1 MSSYLSVQRGYE
13 GGSCPRHIWGQRNV
27 DTVTLGGTDLV
38 PVLTGGHMK
47 SIPRNKACVVFTKMS
62 GQASDF
68 RGDLLGFFDLSE
80 AWQLT
85 SCQCDRNGDPY
96 RSCTCKRQ
104 EGLPFFGDSITPLGD
119 IDWTNEAHLNLIKQ
133 CARDWLGGKATMDI
147 MHVHTHHYSLLQ
159 CLLFK
164 AQEVPVLLEAI
175 VPLWQSFCRGHLVFE
190 GWTKIT
196 IQMTHDSLLNDQTQ
210 KMMAHVMTQWLH
222 SVKPSLFL
230 ERPVVPINR
239 LLWMRMLATTI
250 RRSMKHGSSDVSK
263 NPGLAGIYL
272 LVPGLGPFAETS
284 HLPLDSGAL
293 MRFRASYT
301 FERDSLKMA
310 FTAQPGAPG
319 ALMVL
324 TEHLKTGAPLTK
336 TQAQKLL
343 AFCGSHSDQSEFPDW
358 AAMGIIAARE
368 KVSIERNLQLG
379 PFQVTTFKGIE
390 KTLRSELE
398 PYDETTGFLKCSK
411 STDWC
416 GAQPT
421 FEGDYVFLPDY
432 TGIARAATGSMG
444 EYGVGNWR
452 VSYGTLAEADVLS
465 PKHYGYSSAGVFCD
479 PTITGRA
486 KWINPRAGDMVPACD
501 YPVHISFRRPELK
514 VTVQGKIVL
523 KVDLRHDE
531 YPLIA
536 FKGVFAKVQFLP
548 VAASNS
554 SSSAAPVKS
563 VSWMEAMASGGAGAP
578 PPNRSMSTTES
589 KMSDDPVVSII
600 LAEMRSN
607 GFDSVMTSMLNATM
621 PTGPLTDFEKELT
634 TALAEIGK
642 KGVAAALK
650 EAQSI
655 FSA

>member
-1 MSSYLSVQRGYE
+1 
-13 GGSCPRHIWGQRNV
+13 
-27 DTVTLGGTDLV
+27 
-38 PVLTGGHMK
+38 
-47 SIPRNKACVVFTKMS
+47 
-62 GQASDF
+62 
-68 RGDLLGFFDLSE
+68 
-80 AWQLT
+80 
-85 SCQCDRNGDPY
+85 
-96 RSCTCKRQ
+96 
-104 EGLPFFGDSITPLGD
+104 LGD

-164 AQEVPVLLEAI
+164 AQDVPVLLEAI

-196 IQMTHDSLLNDQTQ
+196 IQMTHDALLNDQTQ

-263 NPGLAGIYL
+263 NPGLAAIYL
-272 LVPGLGPFAETS
+272 IVPGLGPFAETS
-284 HLPLDSGAL
+284 HLPLDYGAL

-301 FERDSLKMA
+301 VERDSLKTA
-310 FTAQPGAPG
+310 FVAQPGTAN
-319 ALMVL
+319 ALVVL

-336 TQAQKLL
+336 EQAQKLL

-358 AAMGIIAARE
+358 AEMGVIAARE
-368 KVSIERNLQLG
+368 KVGIERNLQLG

-421 FEGDYVFLPDY
+421 FEGDYIFTPDY

-452 VSYGTLAEADVLS
+452 VSYGTLGDADVLS
-465 PKHYGYSSAGVFCD
+465 PRHYGYSSAGVCCD
-479 PTITGRA
+479 PTIAGRA
-486 KWINPRAGDMVPACD
+486 KWINPRPGDMIPACD

-514 VTVQGKIVL
+514 VTVNGKIVL
-523 KVDLRHDE
+523 YQVLQHNE
-531 YPLIA
+531 FPLIA

-548 VAASNS
+548 VPVASNS
-554 SSSAAPVKS
+554 SSSSSAAKS
-563 VSWMEAMASGGAGAP
+563 VSWMEAVSGGAGSP
-578 PPNRSMSTTES
+578 PAKQSLSTAES
-589 KMSDDPVVSII
+589 KTDDPVVARMV
-600 LAEMRSN
+600 AEMRAK
-607 GFDSVMTSMLNATM
+607 GFDVVLSSMLNAVA
-621 PTGPLTDFEKELT
+621 PTGPLTDFEKELVS
-634 TALAEIGK
+634 ALAEIGK
-642 KGVAAALK
+642 KGVAMALK
-650 EAQSI
+650 EAQAI
-655 FSA
+655 FNA